1 MLRIDFFGNKILFSQ
16 MHNNLFIHDVETP
29 APYLR
34 KKGIT
39 LIKGHFFLEYIA
51 SFFNTVVFRISKI
64 KISHISSPLFKVT

>member
-1 MLRIDFFGNKILFSQ
+1 
-16 MHNNLFIHDVETP
+16 MHNNLFIHDVDTP

-39 LIKGHFFLEYIA
+39 AIKGHFFLDYIA

>member
-39 LIKGHFFLEYIA
+39 LIKGHFFL
-51 SFFNTVVFRISKI
+51 NT
-64 KISHISSPLFKVT
+64 